1 MTQITVLV
9 VEDEDIVSMDMLL
22 ALKNLHYSP
31 LGAVKTGDAA
41 LEKARQQVPDIV
53 LMDIGIPGTMDGIE
67 TARVLREELDIPVI
81 FVTSYSDDGI
91 IEKVKG
97 VDPYG
102 YIIKPF
108 DDRDLKVA
116 IEVALSRKN
125 AEREK
130 SAIKQA
136 AENPLVSDEPVQIA
150 NAADEF
156 IRLPEIKTLL
166 LNDIF
171 REISLI
177 FYSDPAI
184 KETLCTIV
192 LEKYLKTGG
201 NLLFAY
207 SRSRAHKKFQKEIQQ
222 GLLVRVPLKPGET
235 SKTCENLSRYCQSPE
250 TLKTIPVRFILDF
263 SERYELHEV
272 RAILDLV
279 RAIRENGAPVSGII
293 AFYTESVDPG
303 MMSYLSA
310 GISRI
315 IALTGSGTLI
325 SFPNTSF
332 SPDSFSVVPQA
343 TLDET
348 VKKTLEPVVLSL
360 LEEPIS
366 GYDIMHEIQRRYH
379 VQVPQAR
386 VYTLLYDL
394 QKRGYLDT
402 KMSGKSKLYYPTE
415 TGQKYIR
422 QKLGDFRSILRH
434 IFVGK
439 MEGSTGGNSPNKK
452 E

>member
-9 VEDEDIVSMDMLL
+9 VEDEDIVRMDITMCLES
-22 ALKNLHYSP
+22 LHYSP
-31 LGAVKTGDAA
+31 VGAVKTGDEA
-41 LEKARQQVPDIV
+41 LEKARQHIPDIV

-130 SAIKQA
+130 SASKPA
-136 AENPLVSDEPVQIA
+136 SENPSVSGEPVQITP
-150 NAADEF
+150 AADEF
-156 IRLPEIKTLL
+156 VRLPEIKTLL

-171 REISLI
+171 KEISLI
-177 FYSDPAI
+177 LYSDPAI
-184 KETLCTIV
+184 KESLCAVV
-192 LEKYLKTGG
+192 LGKYLKTGG

-207 SRSRAHKKFQKEIQQ
+207 SRSKAHKKFQKEIQQ
-222 GLLVRVPLKPGET
+222 GLLVRILLKPGET
-235 SKTCENLSRYCQSPE
+235 SKACEILSRYRESRDPSE
-250 TLKTIPVRFILDF
+250 TIPVRLIFDF
-263 SERYELHEV
+263 SERYGLQEV
-272 RAILDLV
+272 RAILDLIH
-279 RAIRENGAPVSGII
+279 AIREDGVPVSGII
-293 AFYTESVDPG
+293 AFHTGSADPE
-303 MMSYLSA
+303 MMHYLSA
-310 GISRI
+310 SLPRI

-332 SPDSFSVVPQA
+332 SFDSFSVVPQA
-343 TLDET
+343 ALDET

-415 TGQKYIR
+415 PGQKYIR
-422 QKLGDFRSILRH
+422 QKLSDFKSILRH

-439 MEGSTGGNSPNKK
+439 TEGGMGNLRNKK